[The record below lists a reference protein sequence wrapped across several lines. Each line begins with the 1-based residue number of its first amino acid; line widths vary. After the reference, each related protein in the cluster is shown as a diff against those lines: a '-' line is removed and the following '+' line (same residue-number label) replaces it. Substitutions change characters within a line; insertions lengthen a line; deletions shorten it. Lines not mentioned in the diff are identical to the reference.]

1 MNYAE
6 EFPEF
11 ILDVEI
17 PAGFID
23 NSWHN
28 NAMPCWV
35 KELPDQHM
43 LVLWI
48 DYADQTKRDFPHNAR
63 FVVHITDI
71 HMTDVYDNFAT
82 DDYAAALA
90 WIDLKTGD

>member
-1 MNYAE
+1 
-6 EFPEF
+6 
-11 ILDVEI
+11 
-17 PAGFID
+17 
-23 NSWHN
+23 
-28 NAMPCWV
+28 
-35 KELPDQHM
+35 M

-48 DYADQTKRDFPHNAR
+48 DYADPTERDFPHNAR

-90 WIDLKTGD
+90 WIDIKTGD

>member
-6 EFPEF
+6 EFPDF
-11 ILDVEI
+11 TLDVEI
-17 PAGFID
+17 PAGFTD

-48 DYADQTKRDFPHNAR
+48 DYANPEHGDFIHSVR
-63 FVVHITDI
+63 FAVHITDI
-71 HMTDVYDNFAT
+71 DMTDVYESFDT

>member
-11 ILDVEI
+11 TLDVEI
-17 PAGFID
+17 PAGFTD

-35 KELPDQHM
+35 RELPDQHM

-48 DYADQTKRDFPHNAR
+48 DYEDMIVRDFQHNNR
-63 FVVHITDI
+63 FFLHVTD
-71 HMTDVYDNFAT
+71 HSMSDVYESFT
-82 DDYAAALA
+82 SDDYAEILA
-90 WIDLKTGD
+90 WINLKTGD